1 MGKKEKNQSNILP
14 PTTSDETV
22 IPPDPAGAFSKP
34 EEVVS
39 KTRVAEPLKSHKS
52 EIPNLKSD
60 KPASVRFSGGTW
72 RGKASA
78 VAEVARDNIDV
89 AANTTSDSF
98 QSMIRSSPP
107 AQRLTRTLRSPS
119 KTSSGRAPV
128 TRLIVTSDIR
138 DNPPDSEVVK
148 LPESDKNLVE
158 AEAEVMIDDQSLLV
172 NDGSVKAE
180 TKAITDDQS
189 LLPQDGSAETAGPDR
204 PLPAP
209 GWRGWWTKPVVD
221 SEKAVD
227 KANDTTTWTDTSKAA
242 TTSEPDGVPPN
253 TAKAQAEPVPEAS
266 QGKPISVEKVAEI
279 SSDKNEPSE
288 KSSEANTRQTR
299 TSWFGFWGAGQ
310 NIATNTNLGSTLQK
324 SEPAEPSQSTAPYV
338 PQAFS
343 ENAKAAGEPVAPPQP
358 SSSWAFWSRAAPDSF
373 TASNEQS
380 KDVNGELAVAETSS
394 QSDPQPTFI
403 KAGQSQPPSTTDKVK
418 KNERPS
424 LSLASEDSSITQKPV
439 KNKQK
444 LIRQEPVKASP
455 MTLETSSGSEK
466 TVKVIANKSLLKQAS
481 VSQNNLILPAF
492 KDTYHLDQ
500 APSYMQQILRVLGRG
515 GPPGQA
521 QLAISSSPPK
531 IHKALSIGVH
541 GYFPAP
547 LIQKVLG
554 QPTGTSI
561 RFALGGA
568 KAIQKWTSAQ
578 GYSCEIEKI
587 ALEGEGMI
595 TDRVDTLW
603 KLLLNWIDKIRQ
615 ADFIMIAC
623 HSQGVPVSVML
634 VAKLIDFGCIK
645 PSTRLG
651 ICGMAGVNLGP
662 FSSYQNRLFSGSAS
676 ELFSFADSGSTVSKD
691 YSSALNLALRHHVRI
706 LYVGSIDDQLVSLES
721 STFSNISHPYIY
733 RAVFVDGRIHAPDF
747 ITHLVGFALKL
758 RNLGISD
765 HGLIRELSLPLAGS
779 LYTGEGHSRIY
790 DDQAVYELAVEHAL
804 ETTSLSGEAP
814 LPEIKAYEAPSSG
827 NSNPY
832 FLPWAMRGLL
842 EEEFVRT
849 ELKKETKE
857 LLRLFEAWKPSS
869 KVLKDVKFRLEAVKS
884 KL

>member
-1 MGKKEKNQSNILP
+1 MGKKDKNQSNILP
-14 PTTSDETV
+14 PTTSDETL
-22 IPPDPAGAFSKP
+22 IPPEPAGAFAKP
-34 EEVVS
+34 EEEVS
-39 KTRVAEPLKSHKS
+39 KTRVAEPLKSHES
-52 EIPNLKSD
+52 EITNPKSD
-60 KPASVRFSGGTW
+60 KHASVRFSGGTW

-78 VAEVARDNIDV
+78 IAEVARDNIDV
-89 AANTTSDSF
+89 AANTMSDSF
-98 QSMIRSSPP
+98 QSMNRSSSP
-107 AQRLTRTLRSPS
+107 AQRLSRSLRSPS
-119 KTSSGRAPV
+119 KTSSGRAPI

-138 DNPPDSEVVK
+138 DNPPDSEVAK
-148 LPESDKNLVE
+148 PPESDKNLVE
-158 AEAEVMIDDQSLLV
+158 AEAEVIIDEQSLLV

-180 TKAITDDQS
+180 AKAITDDQS
-189 LLPQDGSAETAGPDR
+189 LLPQDGSAETACPDR

-221 SEKAVD
+221 GEKAVD
-227 KANDTTTWTDTSKAA
+227 KANGTSMGTDTSKAA
-242 TTSEPDGVPPN
+242 TTSEPDCVPPN
-253 TAKAQAEPVPEAS
+253 KAKGRGESLPEAS
-266 QGKPISVEKVAEI
+266 QGKPISMQKVAEI

-288 KSSEANTRQTR
+288 GPSEASTRETR
-299 TSWFGFWGAGQ
+299 TSWFGLWGAGQ
-310 NIATNTNLGSTLQK
+310 SIATPTNLGSAIQK
-324 SEPAEPSQSTAPYV
+324 SEPAEPAQSTAPYV
-338 PQAFS
+338 PQAVS
-343 ENAKAAGEPVAPPQP
+343 ENAQAAGQPAANPQP
-358 SSSWAFWSRAAPDSF
+358 SSNWAFWSRAAPETF
-373 TASNEQS
+373 PATIEQS
-380 KDVNGELAVAETSS
+380 KDVDRELGVTETSS
-394 QSDPQPTFI
+394 QSRPQPAFI
-403 KAGQSQPPSTTDKVK
+403 KAGKSQPPSTTDRVK

-424 LSLASEDSSITQKPV
+424 SLASGDPAISQKPV
-439 KNKQK
+439 KNKLK
-444 LIRQEPVKASP
+444 PSSQEPLEASP

-466 TVKVIANKSLLKQAS
+466 AIRVTANKSLPKQAP

-500 APSYMQQILRVLGRG
+500 TPSYMQQILRILGRG
-515 GPPGQA
+515 SPPEQA

-531 IHKALSIGVH
+531 IRKALSIGVH
-541 GYFPAP
+541 GYFPTP

-554 QPTGTSI
+554 QPTGTSV
-561 RFALGGA
+561 RFAIGGA
-568 KAIQKWTSAQ
+568 KAIHKWTSSQ

-595 TDRVDTLW
+595 IDRVDTLW

-645 PSTRLG
+645 PSARLS

-676 ELFSFADSGSTVSKD
+676 ELFSFADSSSTVSKD
-691 YSSALNLALRHHVRI
+691 YSSALNLALKHHVRI

-747 ITHLVGFALKL
+747 ITHLVGFTLKL

-842 EEEFVRT
+842 EEEFVKT

-857 LLRLFEAWKPSS
+857 LLRLFEAWKPST